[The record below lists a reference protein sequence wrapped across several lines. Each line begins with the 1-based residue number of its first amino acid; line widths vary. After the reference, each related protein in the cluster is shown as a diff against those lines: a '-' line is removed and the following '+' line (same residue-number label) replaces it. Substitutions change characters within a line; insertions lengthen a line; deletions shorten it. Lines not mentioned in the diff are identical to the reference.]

1 MKKLGI
7 FSVFLLPCFVFANGE
22 QLDTGD
28 MAFMI
33 FSASLVLLMTPALAM
48 FYGGMV
54 RSKNVLNTI
63 MGGFIVIG
71 ILSIQWILLGYTLA
85 FGDDIGGGILGSLNY
100 FALEG
105 VGSEAS
111 GTISHNLFMIF
122 QMMFCIIAAAIIT
135 GAFVERVKFGVL
147 VVFILLWSTLVYDP
161 LAHWVWSSDGWLLK
175 LGSLDFAGGGVVHI
189 SAGIAGLVGCIMIGR
204 RKKLSQ
210 ITPHN
215 IPYTFLGGI
224 LLWIGWLG
232 FNAGSALGAN
242 AIAVNAFITTNIATA
257 SGILGWVVADC
268 IKHKKPTLLG
278 SITGAVAGLVSIT
291 PGAGFVTPI
300 ASIPIGFI
308 GAVLCFFAI
317 TYLKNKLK
325 YDDSLDV
332 FGLHGVGGIWGG
344 IATGLFATSKVNE
357 LVANDA
363 AGEGLFYSGDFSL
376 LGVQIVAILA
386 CIALSGIL
394 TFVIL
399 KVISLFTSLRAD
411 ENQEEIGLD
420 SSLHGEIGYKI

>member
-71 ILSIQWILLGYTLA
+71 IFSIQWILLGYTLA
-85 FGDDIGGGILGSLNY
+85 FGNDIGGGILGSLNY

-189 SAGIAGLVGCIMIGR
+189 SAGIAGLVGCIMDW
-204 RKKLSQ
+204 KTQK
-210 ITPHN
+210 T
-215 IPYTFLGGI
+215 
-224 LLWIGWLG
+224 
-232 FNAGSALGAN
+232 
-242 AIAVNAFITTNIATA
+242 
-257 SGILGWVVADC
+257 
-268 IKHKKPTLLG
+268 KPNHP
-278 SITGAVAGLVSIT
+278 S
-291 PGAGFVTPI
+291 
-300 ASIPIGFI
+300 
-308 GAVLCFFAI
+308 
-317 TYLKNKLK
+317 
-325 YDDSLDV
+325 
-332 FGLHGVGGIWGG
+332 
-344 IATGLFATSKVNE
+344 
-357 LVANDA
+357 
-363 AGEGLFYSGDFSL
+363 
-376 LGVQIVAILA
+376 
-386 CIALSGIL
+386 
-394 TFVIL
+394 
-399 KVISLFTSLRAD
+399 
-411 ENQEEIGLD
+411 
-420 SSLHGEIGYKI
+420 